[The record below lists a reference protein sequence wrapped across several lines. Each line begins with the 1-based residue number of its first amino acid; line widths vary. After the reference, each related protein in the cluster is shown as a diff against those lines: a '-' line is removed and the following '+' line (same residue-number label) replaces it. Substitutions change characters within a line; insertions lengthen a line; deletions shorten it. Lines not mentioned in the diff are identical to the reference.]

1 MESWT
6 VQLLTLLAVVVGAC
20 ASFIS
25 TRLLDRSRW
34 RREEALRWDSKRLEC
49 YIDFAIVISRYV
61 TIGYGLT
68 TEYREKTHV
77 QAIDKE
83 LGLPELARTE
93 AELSEKLEQVRMLG
107 SPKVIAAC
115 EEWRQE
121 AIRLDS
127 FARGMRS
134 NADEYQEATQAR
146 RAARR
151 RFYSAV
157 RADLGIVSGELGSLE
172 LSGSSGN

>member
-6 VQLLTLLAVVVGAC
+6 IQLVTLLGVAVGAC

-49 YIDFAIVISRYV
+49 YADFAITISRYITV
-61 TIGYGLT
+61 AYRLT
-68 TEYREKTHV
+68 TQYREATHV
-77 QAIDKE
+77 QSLDTE
-83 LGLPELARTE
+83 TGFPELARME
-93 AELSEKLEQVRMLG
+93 GELSEKFEQVRMLG
-107 SPKVIAAC
+107 SPKVIATC
-115 EEWRQE
+115 EEWRRE

-127 FARGMRS
+127 FARGLRS
-134 NADEYQEATQAR
+134 DANEYNEATLAR
-146 RAARR
+146 RAARK

-157 RADLGIVSGELGSLE
+157 RADLGIVSGELGAFE
-172 LSGSSGN
+172 LGDSPGN